1 MVKSDIQMP
10 APSKAEEIYEASHE
24 YRGFPICE
32 LREVFAGVADP
43 KDFTA
48 AWRHE
53 VPTAD
58 VDRVKAAVHYFHAD
72 EAYVVAD
79 HPQGSGGETVEMAGN
94 GLRRWREKSV

>member
-1 MVKSDIQMP
+1 MVKSTVSMP

-43 KDFTA
+43 KDFKA

-53 VPTAD
+53 IPKTD
-58 VDRVKAAVHYFHAD
+58 VDRVKAAVHYFSAD
-72 EAYVVAD
+72 EPYVLAD
-79 HPQGSGGETVEMAGN
+79 HGETVEMAGN
-94 GLRRWREKSV
+94 GLQRWQSSHNLGSE